1 MFDIDNQD
9 GIVLEF
15 CGGLGNRI
23 WQLTAAI
30 ITALKYNKSIYL
42 DKSTCVNHGGTS
54 VDYFSNIF
62 KDIGIDKMTIS
73 SPFPQHNTYYIQFMI
88 STEAYTIENLNFPIL
103 FNQYFQYY
111 PPMKAYETQ
120 VRDIFVNNISEYRD
134 KIITKYP
141 DVTNSMFIHIRRGD
155 YLKFPR
161 HPIPPIEYYQTCLNK
176 YCELCQ
182 QSIDD
187 LSIYVFSDDFDWVK
201 SEPFFMRGK
210 IKPIDLK
217 DEVETLAFMSLC
229 KKGAIC
235 ANSSFSW
242 WGAFLGAHS
251 ARSPVFVPQNWI
263 LEARIDSLFPDEWH
277 VISGDDFKS

>member
-1 MFDIDNQD
+1 MFDIDNKD

-23 WQLTAAI
+23 WQIAAAI
-30 ITALKYNKSIYL
+30 ITAMKYNQTIYL

-62 KDIGIDKMTIS
+62 KEIGIDTRTTT
-73 SPFPQHNTYYIQFMI
+73 PPCPQYNTYYIQFMI

-111 PPMKAYETQ
+111 PPMKAYEDQ
-120 VRDIFVNNISEYRD
+120 IREIFLNNISEYRD
-134 KIITKYP
+134 KIMSTYP
-141 DVTNSMFIHIRRGD
+141 DVKNSMFIHIRRGD
-155 YLKFPR
+155 YLKFRR
-161 HPIPPIEYYQTCLNK
+161 HPIPPIEYYQTSINK
-176 YCELCQ
+176 YCELSQ
-182 QSIDD
+182 KSIDE
-187 LSIYVFSDDFDWVK
+187 LSIYVFSDDLDWVK
-201 SEPFFMRGK
+201 SETFFTCGK
-210 IKPIDLK
+210 IKVVDLK

-229 KKGAIC
+229 HKGAIC

-251 ARSPVFVPQNWI
+251 VRSPVFVPKNWI
-263 LEARIDSLFPDEWH
+263 LEARVDSLFPDEWH
-277 VISGDDFKS
+277 IISGDDFKS

>member
-1 MFDIDNQD
+1 MFDIDNKD

-23 WQLTAAI
+23 WQIAAAI
-30 ITALKYNKSIYL
+30 ITAMKYNQTIYL

-62 KDIGIDKMTIS
+62 KEIGIDTRTTT
-73 SPFPQHNTYYIQFMI
+73 PPCPQYNTYYIQFMI

-111 PPMKAYETQ
+111 PPMKAYEDQ
-120 VRDIFVNNISEYRD
+120 IREIFLNNISEYRD
-134 KIITKYP
+134 KIMSTYP
-141 DVTNSMFIHIRRGD
+141 DVKNSMFIHIRRGD
-155 YLKFPR
+155 YLKFRR
-161 HPIPPIEYYQTCLNK
+161 HPIPPIEYYQTSINK
-176 YCELCQ
+176 YCELSQ
-182 QSIDD
+182 KSIDE
-187 LSIYVFSDDFDWVK
+187 LSIYVFSDDLDWVK
-201 SEPFFMRGK
+201 SETFFTCGK
-210 IKPIDLK
+210 IKVVDLK

-229 KKGAIC
+229 HKGAIC